1 MAKTKTKLKIPK
13 VQPRTVA
20 PVAGLLEA
28 TGFINLDN
36 WITIDEAFDL
46 RQQIEKPLSKQQL
59 YTLALKFAKE
69 DGEKSV
75 QRALKIKGVICFDK
89 KIVQEYV
96 GQRGRPAPVKA
107 EQ

>member
-13 VQPRTVA
+13 PRTVA
-20 PVAGLLEA
+20 PVTGLTEA
-28 TGFINLDN
+28 TGLINLDN

-46 RQQIEKPLSKQQL
+46 RQQVGKPLSKQQL

-69 DGEKSV
+69 DGEKSI
-75 QRALKIKGVICFDK
+75 QRALKIKGVICFDQT
-89 KIVQEYV
+89 IIQEYV